1 MNSIQ
6 CADGI
11 AAYLRKAVSE
21 DSMKLRFLLHDEK
34 REEQEEINV
43 YTGFLPY
50 AATDAEKRKLC
61 PAIVIRPELV
71 EDRQDYSI
79 AHLLINVTTYD
90 RDKQQGYL
98 SLYSLLQWVRFK
110 FLANTPIDNKWPLQ
124 DGSLTMG
131 VPPDQPYPQ
140 WWGYIEAAINIPH
153 PSRNESQWYYSGYK
167 GK

>member
-50 AATDAEKRKLC
+50 AATDAEKRKL
-61 PAIVIRPELV
+61 
-71 EDRQDYSI
+71 
-79 AHLLINVTTYD
+79 
-90 RDKQQGYL
+90 
-98 SLYSLLQWVRFK
+98 
-110 FLANTPIDNKWPLQ
+110 
-124 DGSLTMG
+124 
-131 VPPDQPYPQ
+131 
-140 WWGYIEAAINIPH
+140 
-153 PSRNESQWYYSGYK
+153 
-167 GK
+167 

>member
-1 MNSIQ
+1 MCIRDFFLTRLQ
-6 CADGI
+6 M
-11 AAYLRKAVSE
+11 RK
-21 DSMKLRFLLHDEK
+21 K
-34 REEQEEINV
+34 
-43 YTGFLPY
+43 
-50 AATDAEKRKLC
+50 
-61 PAIVIRPELV
+61 ELV

-98 SLYSLLQWVRFK
+98 SLYSVLEWVRFK
-110 FLANTPIDNKWPLQ
+110 LLAHTPVDNRWLLQ

-131 VPPDQPYPQ
+131 IPPDQPYPQ
-140 WWGYIEAAINIPH
+140 WWGYIEVAIHIPH